1 MDEEIK
7 DLLIDLVDRL
17 DTLEDSVTD
26 IRDKKATILT
36 DEEKKI
42 EEEEEIISTFNKE
55 ELVEKIENL
64 LISLDD
70 LIGFVEDNMEIGMLN
85 MPIMMIRMLLNF
97 VLSSSSSIVDIL
109 PSDIC
114 TNVVGK
120 TSDVRERSRPRK
132 DKKGGI
138 SKLCS
143 LADLVGNFFPR

>member
-7 DLLIDLVDRL
+7 DLLTDLVDRL

-26 IRDKKATILT
+26 IKNDKAPIVT
-36 DEEKKI
+36 DDEKKI
-42 EEEEEIISTFNKE
+42 DEEEEIISTFNKE

-70 LIGFVEDNMEIGMLN
+70 LIGFAEENMEIGMLN

-97 VLSSSSSIVDIL
+97 VLSSSSSIVDIF

-114 TNVVGK
+114 TNIVGK
-120 TSDVRERSRPRK
+120 TSDVRSRPRK
-132 DKKGGI
+132 REKGGI

>member
-7 DLLIDLVDRL
+7 DLLTDLVDRL

-26 IRDKKATILT
+26 VKNKKASAIT
-36 DEEKKI
+36 DKEKKI
-42 EEEEEIISTFNKE
+42 NEEEEEEITSTFNKE

-70 LIGFVEDNMEIGMLN
+70 LIGFAEDNMEIGMLN

-97 VLSSSSSIVDIL
+97 VLSSSGSIVDIL

-120 TSDVRERSRPRK
+120 TSDVRSRPRK
-132 DKKGGI
+132 EKKEGI